1 MNSPET
7 PPEERP
13 ALRALLRQPDF
24 LRLWLVGAF
33 ANAMRWLEL
42 LASGL
47 FAYEVTGSAL
57 AVTGVVAARQLPQLF
72 LGAFAGAVSEAVDR
86 KLIVMLA
93 LLVPASVSTVLATLA
108 TTGHL
113 QLWHVAL
120 GNLAAGTMWAT
131 EMSTRRRMVGEAAG
145 PLIIP
150 AIALDSATNAATR
163 MIGPLLGGF
172 AFEWLGMKGAYTV
185 TALVQFL
192 GAFAMA
198 GLVYHQMTRRLAL
211 ARIPADIVEGL
222 RFARTKPL
230 ILLVYGVTIVTN
242 AFAFS
247 YSGLVAPLGRIEGG
261 IAVARVERPIA
272 EEPEERSVNVVGPRA
287 SDGVD
292 HTTRCTSELGHI
304 TGADHLEF
312 LHGILRNL
320 RADARPAGSLLVILI
335 GGVVAVREEGAA
347 QGHSAE
353 RNQAEDPVGGHTGRK
368 QRERIEPAPID
379 GQIHDLPAADR
390 AGDFGLGFVHAH
402 GRGGHLNLGAR
413 RGDGE
418 IHIYAHVLS
427 DLDADFVAFPGGK
440 SGGRNGN
447 RVAGAWR
454 NRRCAELSR
463 IIRFDGPG
471 ESIGRVRDFDLG
483 SRNRCASWILYLAE
497 DGPLTGSRLPI
508 NA

>member
-1 MNSPET
+1 MNSPPP

-172 AFEWLGMKGAYTV
+172 AFQWLGMKGAYTV
-185 TALVQFL
+185 TALVQFA

-198 GLVYHQMTRRLAL
+198 GLVYHQVTRRLMI
-211 ARIPADIVEGL
+211 ARIPADIVDGL
-222 RFARTKPL
+222 RLARTRPM
-230 ILLVYGVTIVTN
+230 ILLVFGVTVVTN

-247 YSGLVAPLGRIEGG
+247 YSGLVAPLGLGAFEVSPGLVGLLAAGEPLGALLGG
-261 IAVARVERPIA
+261 GLIAAGVLRMDRRLMFAGGASFFMVMLLIA
-272 EEPEERSVNVVGPRA
+272 ALSPWYWLALAALILGGFGTAGFGNMQTTLMLTEAPLEVRSRLMGIVTVCIGTGPLGVLAAGALAQELGPRA
-287 SDGVD
+287 A
-292 HTTRCTSELGHI
+292 I
-304 TGADHLEF
+304 
-312 LHGILRNL
+312 
-320 RADARPAGSLLVILI
+320 VIL
-335 GGVVAVREEGAA
+335 A
-347 QGHSAE
+347 
-353 RNQAEDPVGGHTGRK
+353 T
-368 QRERIEPAPID
+368 
-379 GQIHDLPAADR
+379 L
-390 AGDFGLGFVHAH
+390 GLATTLALVLA
-402 GRGGHLNLGAR
+402 LR
-413 RGDGE
+413 R
-418 IHIYAHVLS
+418 
-427 DLDADFVAFPGGK
+427 
-440 SGGRNGN
+440 R
-447 RVAGAWR
+447 
-454 NRRCAELSR
+454 
-463 IIRFDGPG
+463 
-471 ESIGRVRDFDLG
+471 
-483 SRNRCASWILYLAE
+483 
-497 DGPLTGSRLPI
+497 
-508 NA
+508 